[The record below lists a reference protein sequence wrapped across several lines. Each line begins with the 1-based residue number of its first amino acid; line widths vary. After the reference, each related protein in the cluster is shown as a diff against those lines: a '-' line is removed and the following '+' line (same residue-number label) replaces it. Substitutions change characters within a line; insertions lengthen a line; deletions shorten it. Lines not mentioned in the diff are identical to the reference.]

1 MAGMAAILQ
10 DDEMLKKFALMAAV
24 TLMAMPFT
32 SLAETL
38 SAQAKLD
45 ATASGPKINRYIY
58 GQFSEHLGR
67 GIYDGVW
74 VGTDSKIPNVRG
86 IRTDV
91 VTALKDI
98 HVPLIRWPGGCFA
111 DEYHWRDGIG
121 PRDQRP
127 GRKNNWW
134 AGSPESNQFGTHEFM
149 DFIGQVGADPYLS
162 INVGS
167 SNPTEMREWVEY
179 MTSTGD
185 DTLAQERRKNGAEKA
200 WKLSVMG
207 FGNEAWGCGGGM
219 APEFYANEL
228 KRYSSFFHQD
238 PKNPVTR
245 VASGANAEDYNWT
258 DVVMRDAGRNID
270 ALSLHYYTLPTGDWG
285 HKGAA
290 TGFSEQDWVDTFA
303 QTLKMNDLITKHSA
317 IMDKYDPSKRVGLAV
332 DEWGTWFDVEKGTE
346 PGHLYQ
352 LNTLRDGVL
361 AAANFNIFHAH
372 ADRVRLTAIAQT
384 VNVLQAMI
392 LTKDDKLAL
401 TPTYY
406 AYKMYVPFQ
415 EATALPLQLEVPVF
429 SMGGKSIPAINAS
442 AAKGQDGKIYIGTA
456 NMDPEDSVV
465 LTIDLGDLKP
475 KSVSGQVMTATKM
488 DAGNGIGEPATV
500 QPVNFAGAK
509 LAKGMLILALP
520 AKSVVVVS
528 VQ

>member
-1 MAGMAAILQ
+1 
-10 DDEMLKKFALMAAV
+10 MLKKLLLTAAV
-24 TLMAMPFT
+24 AA
-32 SLAETL
+32 LALVASAQAGTL

-45 ATASGPKINRYIY
+45 TSAAGAKIDPYIY

-74 VGTDSKIPNVRG
+74 VGPDSKIPNVRG

-111 DEYHWRDGIG
+111 DEYHWRDGVG
-121 PRDQRP
+121 GRDQRP
-127 GRKNNWW
+127 VRKNNWW
-134 AGSPESNQFGTHEFM
+134 AGSPETNQFGTHEYM
-149 DFIGQVGADPYLS
+149 DFIGQVGADSYLS

-185 DTLAQERRKNGAEKA
+185 DTLAKERRKNGSDAPFKV
-200 WKLSVMG
+200 SVIG

-219 APEFYANEL
+219 TPEFYANEL
-228 KRYSSFFHQD
+228 RRYSSFYHQD
-238 PKNPVTR
+238 GKNPSIR

-258 DVVMRDAGRNID
+258 EVVMRDAGSKID
-270 ALSLHYYTLPTGDWG
+270 ALSLHYYTLPTGDWS

-290 TGFSEQDWVDTFA
+290 TGFTEQEWVNTFA
-303 QTLKMNDLITKHSA
+303 QTLKMEDLITKHSA
-317 IMDKYDPSKRVGLAV
+317 VMDKYDPQKRVALAV
-332 DEWGTWFDVEKGTE
+332 DEWGTWYDVEKGTE

-352 LNTLRDGVL
+352 LNTLRDGIL
-361 AAANFNIFHAH
+361 AAANFNIFHEH

-392 LTKDDKLAL
+392 LTKDDKIAL

-415 EATALPLQLEVPVF
+415 GATAIPLQVQAPDF
-429 SMGGKSIPAINAS
+429 SFGGKTIPAINAS
-442 AAKGQDGKIYIGTA
+442 AAKGSDGKTYIGAA
-456 NMDPEDSVV
+456 NMDPEDQVV
-465 LTIDLGDLKP
+465 FTVDLGDLKA
-475 KSVSGQVMTATKM
+475 KSVEGQVLTADKM
-488 DAGNGIGEPATV
+488 DAGNPIGGQAV
-500 QPVNFAGAK
+500 VVPVAFRGAK
-509 LAKGMLILALP
+509 LMNGKLTITLP

-528 VQ
+528 LQ